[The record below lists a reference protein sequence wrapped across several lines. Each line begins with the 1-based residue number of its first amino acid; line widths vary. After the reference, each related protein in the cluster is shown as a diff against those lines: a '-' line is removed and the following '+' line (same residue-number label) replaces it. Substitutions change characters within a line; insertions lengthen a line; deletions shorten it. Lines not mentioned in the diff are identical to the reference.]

1 MKKVR
6 IGLVGAG
13 NIAHMTHLPA
23 YARIENA
30 ELVAVCDIDAEKA
43 KKTAEEYH
51 IPAYYASLGEMLENA
66 DIDAVDVCVWNGAH
80 VPVCIEAARA
90 GKHVMC
96 EKPPATSAESMEELK
111 RVLDETQVTY
121 LLAVPNRFQT
131 MNMYV
136 KELCDKGEFGEIYY
150 AKTSYLR
157 RRGVPRGWFT
167 DKQIAGGGPVYDI
180 GVHRIDSA
188 WYLMG
193 CPKPVRVSAAT
204 FSKISQYEV
213 RGDEPYTAAPSPNG
227 NVYDCEDLG
236 AGAIYFENGAQMIF
250 EASWNLNLPD
260 DGFTLI
266 NGTLAGCD
274 VDKKKIYTQK
284 DGYLYDN
291 TVNIEKEEDPFEG
304 EIRHFVDCI
313 LRGERKTR
321 YPIEQAIVMQRIMDA
336 IYESAATGRDVLI

>member
-6 IGLVGAG
+6 VGVVGAG
-13 NIAHMTHLPA
+13 NIAHDTHLPA

-30 ELVAVCDIDAEKA
+30 ELVAVCDIDIEKA
-43 KKTAEEYH
+43 KRAAEKYH
-51 IPAYYASLGEMLENA
+51 IPAYYASLGEMLEKA
-66 DIDAVDVCVWNGAH
+66 DIDAVDICVWNSAH
-80 VPVCIEAARA
+80 VPMCIEAARA

-96 EKPPATSAESMEELK
+96 EKPPATSAEAMEELK
-111 RVLDETQVTY
+111 RVLEETKVTY

-136 KELCDKGEFGEIYY
+136 KELCDKGEFGEIFY
-150 AKTSYLR
+150 AKASYLR

-167 DKQIAGGGPVYDI
+167 DKSVAGGGPVYDI

-204 FSKISQYEV
+204 FSKYPEYEI
-213 RGDEPYTAAPSPNG
+213 RGYAPYTAAPSPNG

-236 AGAIYFENGAQMIF
+236 AGVIYFENGAQMMF
-250 EASWNLNLPD
+250 EASWTLNLPNE
-260 DGFTLI
+260 GFTMI
-266 NGTLAGCD
+266 CGTRAGCD
-274 VDKKKIYTQK
+274 VDKKKIYTEK
-284 DGYLYDN
+284 DGFLYDN
-291 TVNIEKEEDPFEG
+291 TVNIVKDANPFEG

-313 LRGERKTR
+313 LRGERKTK
-321 YPIEQAIVMQRIMDA
+321 YPIDEAITMQKIMDA
-336 IYESAATGRDVLI
+336 IYESAATGRDIFL